1 MSQQYPQNQQPQ
13 GWGQQPPQWGGQPP
27 APKKSNAGKVV
38 GFSCL
43 GIVGLVVVLGVAG
56 VMLGDTDTGS
66 DTGSDGVLEV
76 TASPSEG
83 AAKEKAPE
91 AEAPKGAEGDVK
103 ITGCEVMDGTGWPKA
118 DVLITNR
125 SSKKSNY
132 IVSVEFVDAS
142 GKRLGDAMAASNN
155 VAPEQEVEVDAQ
167 SLDKVEGKVTCKVT
181 KVTRYAS

>member
-1 MSQQYPQNQQPQ
+1 MSQQYPQGQQPQ

-27 APKKSNAGKVV
+27 APKKSNAGKIV

-43 GIVGLVVVLGVAG
+43 GAVALLVVLGVAG
-56 VMLGDTDTGS
+56 AMLGGS
-66 DTGSDGVLEV
+66 DSGDDAGGEVLEV

-91 AEAPKGAEGDVK
+91 AKAPAGAEGDVK
-103 ITGCEVMDGTGWPKA
+103 ITGCEVSDATGWPKA

-125 SSKKSNY
+125 SSKTSNY

-155 VAPEQEVEVDAQ
+155 VAPQQEVEEDAQ
-167 SLDKVEGKVTCKVT
+167 SLDKVEGKVSCKVT

>member
-1 MSQQYPQNQQPQ
+1 M
-13 GWGQQPPQWGGQPP
+13 
-27 APKKSNAGKVV
+27 

-76 TASPSEG
+76 TASPSE
-83 AAKEKAPE
+83 KAPE
-91 AEAPKGAEGDVK
+91 AKAPAGAEGDVK
-103 ITGCEVMDGTGWPKA
+103 ITACEVNGSTGWPKA

-155 VAPEQEVEVDAQ
+155 VAPKQEVEVDAQ
-167 SLDKVEGKVTCKVT
+167 SLDKVTGRVTCKVT
-181 KVTRYAS
+181 EVTRYAS

>member
-1 MSQQYPQNQQPQ
+1 MSQQYSQGQQPQ

-27 APKKSNAGKVV
+27 APKKSSAGKVV

-56 VMLGDTDTGS
+56 VMLGDTDSGS
-66 DTGSDGVLEV
+66 DTGSNGVLEV

-83 AAKEKAPE
+83 AAKEKTPE

-103 ITGCEVMDGTGWPKA
+103 ITACEVNGSTGWPKA

-132 IVSVEFVDAS
+132 IVSVEFVDES

-167 SLDKVEGKVTCKVT
+167 SLDKVEGKVSCKVT
-181 KVTRYAS
+181 EVTRYAS